1 MAMSRRLFVL
11 SAAGFAVAATTAR
24 AAPGDEIVGI
34 WQGTLA
40 LVSGAGL
47 EAPGYAS
54 PELRIVIGDDGD
66 VQVFMAREDGRQ
78 GFEEV
83 KPGSFRMG
91 RLGPNVVIVSID
103 AFSPLGQGWVETWSI
118 TAALRGA
125 DTLAVVFT
133 RQVNNMPEEPST
145 EAIYSIV
152 HSGEMQRVLPDHV

>member
-1 MAMSRRLFVL
+1 MAMSRRLFAL
-11 SAAGFAVAATTAR
+11 GAAGFAVAATTAR
-24 AAPGDEIVGI
+24 AAPGDEVVGT

-47 EAPGYAS
+47 QAPGYTS
-54 PELRIVIGDDGD
+54 PELRIVIGGAGD
-66 VQVFMAREDGRQ
+66 VQVFMAREDARQ

-83 KPGSFRMG
+83 KAASFRMG
-91 RLGPNVVIVSID
+91 RLGPNLVIVSID

-118 TAALRGA
+118 TATLRGA
-125 DTLAVVFT
+125 DALAVVFT

-145 EAIYSIV
+145 EAIFSIV

>member
-1 MAMSRRLFVL
+1 MAMSRRLFSL
-11 SAAGFAVAATTAR
+11 GAAGFAVAATTAR
-24 AAPGDEIVGI
+24 AAPGDEIIGT

-47 EAPGYAS
+47 QAPGYAS
-54 PELRIVIGDDGD
+54 PELRIVIGGTGD
-66 VQVFMAREDGRQ
+66 VQVFMASEDGRQ

-83 KPGSFRMG
+83 KPGSFKMG

-118 TAALRGA
+118 TATLRGA

-145 EAIYSIV
+145 EAIFSIV